1 MFSADFR
8 KRGYENAMLG
18 NPARRSVAA
27 RAARPADTIDTAT
40 QPQIV
45 TCPSCGAQLTFH
57 RSHTPHIDSCGF
69 ESYSFTCSECA
80 APLGGIVDPS
90 DDTLLLS
97 ELPA

>member
-1 MFSADFR
+1 MF
-8 KRGYENAMLG
+8 G
-18 NPARRSVAA
+18 NPVRRSAAA
-27 RAARPADTIDTAT
+27 RAARSAGTRGAAT

-45 TCPSCGAQLTFH
+45 TCPSCGAQLTFR

-69 ESYSFTCSECA
+69 ESYSFACSECA
-80 APLGGIVDPS
+80 APLGGIVDPC